1 MRTDCSILEISEG
14 DEEASRE
21 ERFIYTSIGEACRRA
36 KIDRA
41 PVAIFFFFIFYGL
54 QLFLAVAVGRPIP
67 HTAHLRD
74 CSTGSIGYSYEVRPT
89 FRLLPWAISP
99 THCTTRSQL
108 TIIDSIGQRRL
119 RQYMPHCI
127 RPRLRYYK
135 RSYSFN
141 PQSRFP
147 DHSAESTGG
156 LHRPNGILSRTSKT
170 LTPWLQHRDR
180 ESNPG
185 PTNGRRRSQ
194 DCATEP
200 HL

>member
-1 MRTDCSILEISEG
+1 ME
-14 DEEASRE
+14 
-21 ERFIYTSIGEACRRA
+21 
-36 KIDRA
+36 
-41 PVAIFFFFIFYGL
+41 
-54 QLFLAVAVGRPIP
+54 VGRPIP
-67 HTAHLRD
+67 NTAHLRD

-99 THCTTRSQL
+99 THCTTRTQL
-108 TIIDSIGQRRL
+108 KIIESIGQRRL
-119 RQYMPHCI
+119 RQYMPYCI

-170 LTPWLQHRDR
+170 LTPWLAAPR
-180 ESNPG
+180 PG
-185 PTNGRRRSQ
+185 I
-194 DCATEP
+194 EP
-200 HL
+200 WTQTGWRGNIGEVKLLWCLCSGTYCSYMLVSLQNLI

>member
-1 MRTDCSILEISEG
+1 M
-14 DEEASRE
+14 
-21 ERFIYTSIGEACRRA
+21 
-36 KIDRA
+36 
-41 PVAIFFFFIFYGL
+41 
-54 QLFLAVAVGRPIP
+54 AVGRPIP

-99 THCTTRSQL
+99 THCTTRTQL

-119 RQYMPHCI
+119 GQYMPHCI

-135 RSYSFN
+135 RSCRSYSFN

-156 LHRPNGILSRTSKT
+156 LHRPNGIFSRTSKT
-170 LTPWLQHRDR
+170 LTPWLAAPRPGIEPWTHEQRMGRDDH
-180 ESNPG
+180 SP
-185 PTNGRRRSQ
+185 Q
-194 DCATEP
+194 DCATVTEP
-200 HL
+200 RHVYVVG

>member
-1 MRTDCSILEISEG
+1 M
-14 DEEASRE
+14 
-21 ERFIYTSIGEACRRA
+21 
-36 KIDRA
+36 
-41 PVAIFFFFIFYGL
+41 
-54 QLFLAVAVGRPIP
+54 AVGRPIP

-99 THCTTRSQL
+99 THCTTRTQL

-119 RQYMPHCI
+119 RQCMPYCI

-170 LTPWLQHRDR
+170 LSPWLQHRLS
-180 ESNPG
+180 EISSFCEYNSFFFVEYP
-185 PTNGRRRSQ
+185 PIAIFCNLVQPFEHSF
-194 DCATEP
+194 A
-200 HL
+200 

>member
-1 MRTDCSILEISEG
+1 M
-14 DEEASRE
+14 
-21 ERFIYTSIGEACRRA
+21 
-36 KIDRA
+36 
-41 PVAIFFFFIFYGL
+41 
-54 QLFLAVAVGRPIP
+54 AVGRPIP

-74 CSTGSIGYSYEVRPT
+74 CSTRSIGYSYEVRPT

-108 TIIDSIGQRRL
+108 TIIDTIGQRRL

-185 PTNGRRRSQ
+185 PTNGERRSQ
-194 DCATEP
+194 DCAIEP
-200 HL
+200 LGHDATVRRTRRVDSSKTYARCELCFLYCDRLRSTLSAFHDRANNLIIYSLHSISLCSK

>member
-1 MRTDCSILEISEG
+1 MERILTVVFS
-14 DEEASRE
+14 
-21 ERFIYTSIGEACRRA
+21 
-36 KIDRA
+36 
-41 PVAIFFFFIFYGL
+41 FFIFYGL

-67 HTAHLRD
+67 HTAHLVLRD
-74 CSTGSIGYSYEVRPT
+74 CSTGSIGYSCEVRPT

-99 THCTTRSQL
+99 THCTTRTQL
-108 TIIDSIGQRRL
+108 TTIDPIGQRRL

-170 LTPWLQHRDR
+170 LTPWLQQHRDR

-185 PTNGRRRSQ
+185 PTNGKRRSASECISCPDGKISAAGSVSAS
-194 DCATEP
+194 DCEGGKIIG
-200 HL
+200 

>member
-1 MRTDCSILEISEG
+1 MISG
-14 DEEASRE
+14 QPD
-21 ERFIYTSIGEACRRA
+21 
-36 KIDRA
+36 
-41 PVAIFFFFIFYGL
+41 IFFFFIFYGL

-108 TIIDSIGQRRL
+108 TNIDSIGQRRL

-180 ESNPG
+180 ESVAVL
-185 PTNGRRRSQ
+185 Q
-194 DCATEP
+194 P
-200 HL
+200 HR

>member
-1 MRTDCSILEISEG
+1 MCNH
-14 DEEASRE
+14 
-21 ERFIYTSIGEACRRA
+21 F
-36 KIDRA
+36 
-41 PVAIFFFFIFYGL
+41 FFFFIFYCL

-89 FRLLPWAISP
+89 FRLLPWAVSP
-99 THCTTRSQL
+99 THCTTRTQL
-108 TIIDSIGQRRL
+108 TIIDPIGQRRL

-170 LTPWLQHRDR
+170 LTPWLAAPRPGIEPWTR
-180 ESNPG
+180 EWEL
-185 PTNGRRRSQ
+185 RRSQ

-200 HL
+200 HVQPLEKEIDRF

>member
-1 MRTDCSILEISEG
+1 M
-14 DEEASRE
+14 
-21 ERFIYTSIGEACRRA
+21 
-36 KIDRA
+36 
-41 PVAIFFFFIFYGL
+41 
-54 QLFLAVAVGRPIP
+54 AVGRPIP

-108 TIIDSIGQRRL
+108 TIIESIGQRRL

-156 LHRPNGILSRTSKT
+156 LHRPNGILSRTFVRRAHPPASNEGLTTSDNRTSKT
-170 LTPWLQHRDR
+170 LTPWLQHREQIYWFSKMLR
-180 ESNPG
+180 
-185 PTNGRRRSQ
+185 
-194 DCATEP
+194 ATRAMRAWYW
-200 HL
+200 

>member
-1 MRTDCSILEISEG
+1 M
-14 DEEASRE
+14 
-21 ERFIYTSIGEACRRA
+21 
-36 KIDRA
+36 
-41 PVAIFFFFIFYGL
+41 VFFFIFYGL
-54 QLFLAVAVGRPIP
+54 QLFLAVAVGRPIT

-99 THCTTRSQL
+99 THCTTRTQL
-108 TIIDSIGQRRL
+108 TIIESIGQRRL
-119 RQYMPHCI
+119 RQCMPYCI

-135 RSYSFN
+135 CSYSFN

-185 PTNGRRRSQ
+185 PTNGRKRSQ

-200 HL
+200 PRLWYVCQARPTSRELCSAT

>member
-1 MRTDCSILEISEG
+1 M
-14 DEEASRE
+14 
-21 ERFIYTSIGEACRRA
+21 
-36 KIDRA
+36 
-41 PVAIFFFFIFYGL
+41 
-54 QLFLAVAVGRPIP
+54 AVGRPIP

-108 TIIDSIGQRRL
+108 TIIESIVQRRL
-119 RQYMPHCI
+119 RQCMPYCI

-185 PTNGRRRSQ
+185 PTNGRKRSQ

-200 HL
+200 QKTYTVASSCHFEVVAWNRNVHTNCDRTVPLDAIGQENV